1 MDDNFFPAFRPD
13 NWLDTFE
20 IRQMRDYS
28 RPMEPEPQ
36 TREGDGLPVH
46 GPDEYRKYRFDLM
59 LDAENALRSFL
70 GLLVGYHQTR
80 LFRAFLLY
88 FCDVFEL
95 TLDDNPDGLP
105 RFRIRVDFSDRI
117 SLEYSTQ
124 HIGCLVWVDGKQDS
138 LHRLSAAAMDD
149 LRQMIAELLPD
160 ILECPLWDVAK
171 EDGGAVTYR
180 RRPLI

>member
-46 GPDEYRKYRFDLM
+46 GLDEYWNYRFDLM

-80 LFRAFLLY
+80 LLEAFLLG
-88 FCDVFEL
+88 FCDVFEV
-95 TLDDNPDGLP
+95 TVDDNPHKLP
-105 RFRIRVDFSDRI
+105 RFRLRVDVSNGL
-117 SLEYSTQ
+117 SYEYST
-124 HIGCLVWVDGKQDS
+124 HHAGCLVWVDGKQDS
-138 LHRLSAAAMDD
+138 LHCLSTAAMDD
-149 LRQMIAELLPD
+149 LRQMIAELLPTMLQYP
-160 ILECPLWDVAK
+160 IWDVVK
-171 EDGGAVTYR
+171 QDGGTITMR
-180 RRPLI
+180 RRPLT